1 VIVTYV
7 SVWQPPLV
15 PGAVPLYEQAYR
27 DTQLR
32 IWPVVA
38 LKGG

>member
-1 VIVTYV
+1 
-7 SVWQPPLV
+7 LV
-15 PGAVPLYEQAYR
+15 PGALPLYEQSYR